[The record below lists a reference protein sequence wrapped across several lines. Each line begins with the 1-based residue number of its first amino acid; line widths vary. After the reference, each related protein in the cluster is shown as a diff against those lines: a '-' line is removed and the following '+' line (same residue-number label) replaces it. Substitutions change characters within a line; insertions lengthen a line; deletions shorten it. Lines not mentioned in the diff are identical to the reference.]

1 MLKEGINNTANT
13 KDGTDGLC
21 LQLTGMLKYIDSQ
34 IKLLVVVV
42 VVVVVAMTVHPV

>member
-1 MLKEGINNTANT
+1 M
-13 KDGTDGLC
+13 DGLC

-34 IKLLVVVV
+34 IKLLLLLLLVVVVV

>member
-34 IKLLVVVV
+34 IKLVV